1 VPGRQHRWS
10 GLIKWLCG
18 ALVLLAVLPAPV
30 KADSDPRSVVEALHA
45 ALLESMHKAAEL
57 GYQGRYRML
66 DPVLRRSYDFPF
78 MTKVAVGRSWADLSP
93 TEQARLIELFAEMS
107 TANYASHFDG
117 FNGQS
122 FEILAEGPGPR
133 DAKVVET
140 KLVRPGQATVGLNYV
155 LKQFPDGWRIIDV
168 LLDAKFSELARQR
181 AEFAA
186 VLKGGG
192 ASDLIA
198 MLEEKIKKLAGPT

>member
-1 VPGRQHRWS
+1 
-10 GLIKWLCG
+10 
-18 ALVLLAVLPAPV
+18 
-30 KADSDPRSVVEALHA
+30 
-45 ALLESMHKAAEL
+45 
-57 GYQGRYRML
+57 
-66 DPVLRRSYDFPF
+66 
-78 MTKVAVGRSWADLSP
+78 
-93 TEQARLIELFAEMS
+93 
-107 TANYASHFDG
+107 
-117 FNGQS
+117 
-122 FEILAEGPGPR
+122 
-133 DAKVVET
+133 
-140 KLVRPGQATVGLNYV
+140 VRPGQATVGLNYV